1 MKTKRRNRKTS
12 KLSPVRWTSYA
23 IAAGATAAGTIATTE
38 AEIHYSG
45 PINYKFHAKSTFIE
59 QTFPLS
65 NGVFLIGA
73 FNNVTFLNY
82 HYAGVGVYGAPV
94 SNSLRGRS
102 VDFRDFLSAL
112 PGKSVVSHGPF
123 LRNYCDRCYAVIE
136 NTSCG
141 NSDWQDPGTYYVGFR
156 FNAGAGSQYGWV
168 RIRWSG
174 CNRSNAFIV
183 KDYAWGDPGDR
194 IKTGQKQLHEDEKQI
209 APQADK
215 SAAAAPPAASK
226 GSLGLLAFGAL
237 GLVAWRKSRRA
248 E

>member
-82 HYAGVGVYGAPV
+82 HYAGVGVYKPPFPILCEA
-94 SNSLRGRS
+94 GRS
-102 VDFRDFLSAL
+102 TFVIFS
-112 PGKSVVSHGPF
+112 P
-123 LRNYCDRCYAVIE
+123 RCQAKAWSRTVPSSE
-136 NTSCG
+136 T
-141 NSDWQDPGTYYVGFR
+141 TVT
-156 FNAGAGSQYGWV
+156 GAM
-168 RIRWSG
+168 
-174 CNRSNAFIV
+174 
-183 KDYAWGDPGDR
+183 P
-194 IKTGQKQLHEDEKQI
+194 
-209 APQADK
+209 
-215 SAAAAPPAASK
+215 
-226 GSLGLLAFGAL
+226 
-237 GLVAWRKSRRA
+237 
-248 E
+248 